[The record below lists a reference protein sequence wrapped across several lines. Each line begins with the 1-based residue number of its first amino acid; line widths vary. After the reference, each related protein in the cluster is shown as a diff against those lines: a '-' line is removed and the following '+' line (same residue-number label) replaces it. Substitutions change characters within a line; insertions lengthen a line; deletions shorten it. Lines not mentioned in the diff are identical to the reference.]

1 MKTCALL
8 LAILSSSISV
18 FSQNFT
24 FVSGNLVEKDL
35 IIGVYNTAES
45 KILNESDEAVT
56 FAWEVVDLD
65 YPFDWEY
72 LICDYPNCYDAFV
85 MTATMNKVSAGS
97 ETAFLQVSVT
107 SLSEGIGTF
116 SYAVWDEAFPEERD
130 TLTFVLKASEFS
142 VVDELNNDKIG
153 ITSRNSNAL
162 IISNRSGE
170 MGTFELFNIS
180 GELVSQAEIQAY
192 QSKAVSTSE
201 LNAGMYFIAYHRN
214 GDTD

>member
-35 IIGVYNTAES
+35 IIGEYNTAES

-72 LICDYPNCYDAFV
+72 LICDYPNCFDAFV
-85 MTATMNKVSAGS
+85 MTATMNELSAGN

-107 SLSEGIGTF
+107 SLLEGIGTF

-130 TLTFVLKASEFS
+130 TLTFVLKAISQKQYRHPS
-142 VVDELNNDKIG
+142 SMQGCISLH
-153 ITSRNSNAL
+153 IT
-162 IISNRSGE
+162 E
-170 MGTFELFNIS
+170 MAN
-180 GELVSQAEIQAY
+180 
-192 QSKAVSTSE
+192 
-201 LNAGMYFIAYHRN
+201 
-214 GDTD
+214 